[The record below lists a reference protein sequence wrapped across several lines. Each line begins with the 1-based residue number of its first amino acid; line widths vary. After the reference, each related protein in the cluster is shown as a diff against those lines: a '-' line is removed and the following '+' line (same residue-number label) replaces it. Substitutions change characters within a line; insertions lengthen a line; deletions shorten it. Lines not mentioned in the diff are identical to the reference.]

1 MNKRIVFEFRAGSP
15 PDHLFMDKAG
25 TFTEH
30 QLEIILVAIGY
41 EMELAKKRATIDPW
55 ESPAYIGGGDV

>member
-1 MNKRIVFEFRAGSP
+1 
-15 PDHLFMDKAG
+15 MDKAG